1 MSNPKGYRESCRFI
15 ARKRGFHA
23 YFRRPRHAVQDQNAR
38 TVDLLKNH
46 RWFIHAGYRRACHR
60 ASSRKLGERSS
71 PLQEREEGKGGANV
85 PTNGIDPSLV
95 VNAVAMAIDTRCQER
110 TNRSELQPRLRTTRR
125 ARIRPQ
131 SFREITGN
139 AIAAI
144 TLGDA
149 FN

>member
-1 MSNPKGYRESCRFI
+1 MTYVQPKGLSGKLQIYCAETRI
-15 ARKRGFHA
+15 
-23 YFRRPRHAVQDQNAR
+23 PRIFSATATRSRSR
-38 TVDLLKNH
+38 TKTEDLLKNH
-46 RWFIHAGYRRACHR
+46 RWFIHAGYRRACRR
-60 ASSRKLGERSS
+60 ASSRKLGE
-71 PLQEREEGKGGANV
+71 QKREEGKGGA
-85 PTNGIDPSLV
+85 NGIDPSLV

-131 SFREITGN
+131 SFCEITGN